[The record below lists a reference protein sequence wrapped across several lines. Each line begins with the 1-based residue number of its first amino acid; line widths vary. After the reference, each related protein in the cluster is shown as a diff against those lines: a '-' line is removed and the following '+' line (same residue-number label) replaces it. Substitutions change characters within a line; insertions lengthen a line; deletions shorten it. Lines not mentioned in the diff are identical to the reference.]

1 MHEALKRIDTSVY
14 GDRRPIIAEVI
25 ALLHVSFNDR
35 GLNLIEAKSRAVKK
49 GEIHELMITDEQD
62 AAPGKTVDHVR
73 VLCFFEVKQG
83 GLAVLGDQVTLNRE
97 PLGNIAGWDLTHM
110 PNHMNFLVKQ
120 ETLGHP
126 PLKIGAMIE
135 IHNS

>member
-120 ETLGHP
+120 ENLGHP